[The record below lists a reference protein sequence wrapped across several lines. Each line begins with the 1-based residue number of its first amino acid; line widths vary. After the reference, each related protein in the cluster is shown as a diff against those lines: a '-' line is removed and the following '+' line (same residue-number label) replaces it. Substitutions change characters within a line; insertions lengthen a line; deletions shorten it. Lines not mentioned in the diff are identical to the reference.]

1 MTEERMMKD
10 KDLNLS
16 KKSIQ
21 SIKSFCDKFPETHKR
36 PGGKYKSLDVRFKS
50 FEKKYRAHAH
60 IYIYIYHPSCV
71 FYFQELAV

>member
-1 MTEERMMKD
+1 MVTRVQVLKERMSEKSKNKWGRWMTEERMMKD

-50 FEKKYRAHAH
+50 F
-60 IYIYIYHPSCV
+60 
-71 FYFQELAV
+71 